1 MKVRNFFPLM
11 VIAGSLSAQNAV
23 DPQAP
28 QGNPEK
34 EPPKAVI
41 IEEDEDVPE
50 AVPEPVAGDSPEEAQ
65 PAGPVEGPPADDVET
80 SVENPTPD
88 DGALLVDDDAPIIKK
103 KVNEG
108 IQIQVEKFSSSPGVT
123 DDSREVSVTS
133 PWRAKPLDTPP
144 LGWKYIPAPSGVD
157 PYRTTVKLG
166 GDRSVNLAITPYVL
180 VPASDGRNVIRILEP
195 GYQPDQDHRANDTIG
210 SILQQ
215 STAEIEDNEKRAA
228 QAIQRLQRLLSS
240 LPQP

>member
-1 MKVRNFFPLM
+1 MKLRNFFPLI
-11 VIAGSLSAQNAV
+11 VIAGSLTAQEAAEPV
-23 DPQAP
+23 PPAGDSEKAP
-28 QGNPEK
+28 PR
-34 EPPKAVI
+34 ALI
-41 IEEDEDVPE
+41 IEEDDEGAGLAPAEAPESDSSAPIATEDQAAAQQATP
-50 AVPEPVAGDSPEEAQ
+50 AGDME
-65 PAGPVEGPPADDVET
+65 
-80 SVENPTPD
+80 D
-88 DGALLVDDDAPIIKK
+88 DGEFVADSETPAVKK
-103 KVNEG
+103 EVNKG

-123 DDSREVSVTS
+123 QDSSEVSVTS

-195 GYQPDQDHRANDTIG
+195 GYQPDQDHAVNDTIG

>member
-1 MKVRNFFPLM
+1 MKLRNYFPLM
-11 VIAGSLSAQNAV
+11 VIASSLSAQNAAEKPV
-23 DPQAP
+23 PRGEPLKAP
-28 QGNPEK
+28 PR
-34 EPPKAVI
+34 AVI
-41 IEEDEDVPE
+41 IEEDEDIPE
-50 AVPEPVAGDSPEEAQ
+50 AASGDTPDDEASTK
-65 PAGPVEGPPADDVET
+65 PL
-80 SVENPTPD
+80 SENPLAEDVGTSAEKSNPD
-88 DGALLVDDDAPIIKK
+88 DGALVMDEDALIIKK

-108 IQIQVEKFSSSPGVT
+108 IQIQVEKFSSAPGVT
-123 DDSREVSVTS
+123 HDSGEVKVTS

-144 LGWKYIPAPSGVD
+144 LGWKFIPAPSGVD

-166 GDRSVNLAITPYVL
+166 SDRSVNLAITPYVL

-195 GYQPDQDHRANDTIG
+195 GYQPDQDHQVNDTIG

>member
-1 MKVRNFFPLM
+1 MKLRNFFPLM
-11 VIAGSLSAQNAV
+11 VIAGSLSAQEAAEPV
-23 DPQAP
+23 PPAGDS
-28 QGNPEK
+28 EK
-34 EPPKAVI
+34 EPPRALI
-41 IEEDEDVPE
+41 IEEEDEGVGQAPADASKPDASVPTATDTE
-50 AVPEPVAGDSPEEAQ
+50 SPAEESTPAGDIADEGELVAEDE
-65 PAGPVEGPPADDVET
+65 PAV
-80 SVENPTPD
+80 
-88 DGALLVDDDAPIIKK
+88 KK
-103 KVNEG
+103 EVNKG

-123 DDSREVSVTS
+123 QDSSEVSVTS

-157 PYRTTVKLG
+157 PYRTAVKLD

-195 GYQPDQDHRANDTIG
+195 GYQPDQDHAINDTIG

-215 STAEIEDNEKRAA
+215 STAEIEENEQRAA